1 MHRMIDR
8 DWAERFASEWIDG
21 WNSHDLERIFSHY
34 TDDFEMSSPFIVE
47 MMKVPSGVLRG
58 KVAIRPYWTAAL
70 ERKPPIKFELL
81 GVYVGVDRI
90 GIHYR
95 SVGRRLAFEVLTFNA
110 ALQVT
115 HGAAHYGEPA

>member
-1 MHRMIDR
+1 MPYGTCRDLTPAAGALAALESPPCGRAEPGARSCEEMHRMIDR

-81 GVYVGVDRI
+81 GV
-90 GIHYR
+90 
-95 SVGRRLAFEVLTFNA
+95 
-110 ALQVT
+110 
-115 HGAAHYGEPA
+115 